1 MPIKSEKEKKQTNYL
16 KSKSKLFLSKRLKNK
31 K

>member
-1 MPIKSEKEKKQTNYL
+1 MPIKSGKKKQTNYL
-16 KSKSKLFLSKRLKNK
+16 KSKSKLFLSKKLKKIK